1 MACPHE
7 GLVLSNEKE
16 GTIDQATAWM
26 KPTCFKL
33 SEESQTQKT
42 VPGTEE
48 ERLEGGGRE

>member
-1 MACPHE
+1 MKR
-7 GLVLSNEKE
+7 KE
-16 GTIDQATAWM
+16 PLTQATAWM